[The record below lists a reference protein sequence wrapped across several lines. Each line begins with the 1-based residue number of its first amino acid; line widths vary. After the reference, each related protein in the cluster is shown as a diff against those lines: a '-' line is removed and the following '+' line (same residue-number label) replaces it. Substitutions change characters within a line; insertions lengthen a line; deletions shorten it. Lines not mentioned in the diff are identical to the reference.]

1 MKKIIEDKVSS
12 ISLSEPNAKV
22 TMTKVNAKGEAEL
35 MIRKGKQSVIY
46 DFEVE
51 VEFRGENSENEVEGS
66 FKIVDIN

>member
-1 MKKIIEDKVSS
+1 VKKIIEDKVSS